1 MKVINLNG
9 PAMSGKDA
17 LAKEI
22 CLNLHGEE
30 IGVHVEFKEMLID
43 IAIRTAGINR
53 ELWDALY
60 HRDYKEVPQPYF
72 IVAGKQVSARNWL
85 IHISEDVVKPVFGES
100 VFCDALSKKL
110 VDIEQSLPDY
120 NVTFVISDGGF
131 PDEAVP
137 VINAAKGNFNL
148 IKLTRKN
155 QETGEYLNFDGD
167 SRRYLSPEDFDPSL
181 KFNYFEVEN
190 VNGDLSGTARKI
202 IKLTSKGE

>member
-22 CLNLHGEE
+22 CFNLHGTE

-72 IVAGKQVSARNWL
+72 VVAGKQVSPRNWL
-85 IHISEDVVKPVFGES
+85 IHISEDVVKPVFGEA
-100 VFCDALSKKL
+100 VFGEALAKKL
-110 VDIEQSLPDY
+110 IDVEKSLPDY

-137 VINAAKGNFNL
+137 VMNAAGGNFNL

-155 QETGEYLNFDGD
+155 PETGKDLTFEGD
-167 SRRYLSPEDFDPSL
+167 SRRYLSPEDFGSEQ
-181 KFNYFEVEN
+181 KFNFFEVEN

-202 IKLTSKGE
+202 IKMTGGKC